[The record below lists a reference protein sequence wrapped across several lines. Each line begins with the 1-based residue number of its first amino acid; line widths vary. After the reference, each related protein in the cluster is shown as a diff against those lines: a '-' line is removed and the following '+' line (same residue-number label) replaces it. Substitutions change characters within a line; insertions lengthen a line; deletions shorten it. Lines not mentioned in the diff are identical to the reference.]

1 VLMLKLPYGLSNF
14 AEIRKNNYLYVDKT
28 QYIELLESYGER
40 YIFFLR
46 PRRFGKTLWLSTLEH
61 YYDLA
66 KKDDFDELF
75 SDLYIGQNK
84 SSLAS
89 NYHILKFDF
98 SGIERKD
105 KLEEDFFNE
114 IQTTISSFMDK
125 YEFNFEFRETDNAHS
140 YLQNFLSKLDSQ
152 TENNVYLLIDEYDHF
167 ANELLSFE
175 SSEFNNIFSKG
186 GFVRKFFEVL
196 KKKTTSGIIE
206 RIFATG
212 VTPIALDSMTSGF
225 NIASDLTTDSNLNQ
239 LLGFTDQEVKAII
252 DQITEQKKE
261 KEVISF
267 KQRFKEDPAEYIFFS
282 QENFMEKLKE
292 YYNGYSFSPEAENKV
307 FNSDMILYYFNS
319 WLRNSKEP
327 LELIDK
333 NISSDYFKLEQLFSI
348 KNRKNNFEVL
358 KSILKAEIQQA
369 KLSREFNLNSR
380 FNREDFISL
389 LFYLGFLTI
398 SGREFSLTRF
408 EIPNY
413 AVKELYFDYFAE
425 IISRNSHFEI
435 ETLEIKKSI
444 IQLAK
449 NGQISS
455 FVKLIEKTLSKVS
468 NRDFI
473 NFDEKYIKILMLSY
487 LMLPEIYNVKSE
499 YEVKNG
505 YVDIALFKRVAEVK
519 YEAIIE
525 LKYLKQSDYSKTGR
539 ELLEQ
544 TAAAAR
550 QQIKN
555 YLKAEELQERNNLKS
570 WIVIF
575 AGSEAVYLEEVE

>member
-1 VLMLKLPYGLSNF
+1 MLKLPYGLSNF

-46 PRRFGKTLWLSTLEH
+46 PRRFGKTLWLSTLQH

-66 KKDDFDELF
+66 YKDQFNDLF
-75 SDLYIGQNK
+75 SDLYIGKNK
-84 SSLAS
+84 TNLAS
-89 NYHILKFDF
+89 SYFILKFDF
-98 SGIERKD
+98 SGIERKTN
-105 KLEEDFFNE
+105 LEEDFFNE
-114 IQTTISSFMDK
+114 IKVTINSFRAK
-125 YEFNFEFRETDNAHS
+125 YNLDFKFRETNTAHS
-140 YLQNFLSKLDSQ
+140 YLQNFLTKLEGQSN
-152 TENNVYLLIDEYDHF
+152 NNVYVLIDEYDHF

-175 SSEFNNIFSKG
+175 ADEFNNVFSKG

-239 LLGFTDQEVKAII
+239 LLGFTIKEVRAII
-252 DQITEQKKE
+252 DQISSESPDE
-261 KEVISF
+261 KVISF
-267 KQRFKEDPAEYIFFS
+267 KQKFKGSRTRYTTFNKKEIIK
-282 QENFMEKLKE
+282 KLKD

-319 WLRNSKEP
+319 FLRNSKEP
-327 LELIDK
+327 LELVDK
-333 NISSDYFKLEQLFSI
+333 NISSDYFKLEQLFSL
-348 KNRKNNFEVL
+348 KDKQNNFEVL
-358 KSILKAEIQQA
+358 KSILKEEIQEA
-369 KLSREFNLNSR
+369 KISREFNLNSR

-398 SGREFSLTRF
+398 SKHEFNLTQF

-413 AVKELYFDYFAE
+413 AVKEIYFDYFVE
-425 IISRNSHFEI
+425 IVSRASNFEVDN
-435 ETLEIKKSI
+435 LKIKKSI
-444 IQLAK
+444 IEIAK
-449 NGQISS
+449 KGEITQ
-455 FVKLIEKTLSKVS
+455 FIEIIEEILSKLS

-473 NFDEKYIKILMLSY
+473 KFDEKYIKILMLSY

-499 YEVKNG
+499 YEIENG
-505 YVDIALFKRVAEVK
+505 YLDIALFKRMDEVK
-519 YEAIIE
+519 YEALIE
-525 LKYLKQSDYSKTGR
+525 LKYLKNSDYKKSGDK
-539 ELLEQ
+539 LLKK

-550 QQIKN
+550 TQL
-555 YLKAEELQERNNLKS
+555 LKYSNAEEFKETENLKK
-570 WIVIF
+570 WIIIF
-575 AGSEAVYLEEVE
+575 AGNEAVYVEEIK